1 MLKNRRNWLIRSAI
15 VCLMVSLLLSMPCV
29 ACGETTLPFIRID
42 RDNPDY
48 WKGELS
54 NVRLIAGQLYE
65 LQEMDAESGVD
76 PDFMPSEEGMDTL
89 CISGSAQFSVPQFR
103 ELASSLRECAGDRTV
118 YVFDLRQESHG
129 LVNEGIPLSW
139 YGTHNWA
146 NEGMTLEEVEAD
158 ESERL
163 GAMIGSTIEAY
174 ARKGET
180 PIEPPM
186 LISVESV
193 MTEKELVES
202 EGFEYIRLPIRDHS
216 WPTAETIDTFVSFVK
231 SIDPDQSWLHFHCL
245 GGRGR
250 TGVLMMIYDMM
261 MNPDVPMQ
269 DIAVRQAMTG
279 SGYVLYTED
288 SDSYKVPLYEEKVRM
303 TPLFYE
309 YVQQNRESNYDV
321 PWSVWL
327 EEQEAQLPAA

>member
-15 VCLMVSLLLSMPCV
+15 VCLMVSLLLLMPCV

-129 LVNEGIPLSW
+129 LVNEGS
-139 YGTHNWA
+139 
-146 NEGMTLEEVEAD
+146 
-158 ESERL
+158 
-163 GAMIGSTIEAY
+163 
-174 ARKGET
+174 
-180 PIEPPM
+180 
-186 LISVESV
+186 
-193 MTEKELVES
+193 
-202 EGFEYIRLPIRDHS
+202 
-216 WPTAETIDTFVSFVK
+216 
-231 SIDPDQSWLHFHCL
+231 
-245 GGRGR
+245 
-250 TGVLMMIYDMM
+250 
-261 MNPDVPMQ
+261 Q
-269 DIAVRQAMTG
+269 DDAAV
-279 SGYVLYTED
+279 
-288 SDSYKVPLYEEKVRM
+288 
-303 TPLFYE
+303 YE
-309 YVQQNRESNYDV
+309 YVQQNCESNYDV

-327 EEQEAQLPAA
+327 EEQEALPPAA